1 MLAFPHIM
9 QYSVI
14 FAPFIVAFYNP
25 IEILGFQSPV
35 EKGMG
40 KELSADKDK
49 RVKESQ
55 DSTNFY

>member
-1 MLAFPHIM
+1 M

-14 FAPFIVAFYNP
+14 FAPLILAFYNP
-25 IEILGFQSPV
+25 VEILGFQSPV